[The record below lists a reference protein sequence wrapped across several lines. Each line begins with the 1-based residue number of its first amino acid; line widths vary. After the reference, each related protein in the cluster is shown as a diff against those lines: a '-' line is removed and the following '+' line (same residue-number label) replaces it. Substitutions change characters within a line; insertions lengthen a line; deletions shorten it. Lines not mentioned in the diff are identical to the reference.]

1 MPVARDRSVDGPSS
15 RVHVFGK
22 GGGFLL
28 PFLFFFF
35 CGNPPRVVSIPFREE
50 ERGNNLN
57 SSPFD
62 DTGARVD
69 RPRNQ
74 ESRTMTEEAVPS
86 PWKARDFHGKAV
98 PWFRIVLYGEEE
110 GDVMER
116 IDNQRLFDFSL
127 SERYIYM
134 YWRCE

>member
-1 MPVARDRSVDGPSS
+1 MSTYLEREEGSS
-15 RVHVFGK
+15 
-22 GGGFLL
+22 FL
-28 PFLFFFF
+28 FFFFFF

-98 PWFRIVLYGEEE
+98 PWFRIVLYREE
-110 GDVMER
+110 GGC
-116 IDNQRLFDFSL
+116 NG
-127 SERYIYM
+127 
-134 YWRCE
+134 